1 MSDLLT
7 RVQDIIETL
16 EDIALDIETG
26 GPTDPDSTYDEL
38 ERVRDEVSTTMEIV
52 IGTWKSE

>member
-38 ERVRDEVSTTMEIV
+38 ERLRDEIITAMTEV
-52 IGTWKSE
+52 K